1 MKMRKSAG
9 ILRFFQSSLLVVLL
23 PLLSAAQNGDG
34 GFVVDKIIAKV
45 DNYIVL
51 KSDLEATYQAYLASG
66 NENTPTLKCDLLAQ
80 LITDKLMVAKAEI
93 DSVIVT
99 DDDVDQNTSQRID
112 MIIRQYGG
120 SQQAIEQMYG
130 KTLDQIRVELR
141 DQVREQLLIREM
153 QQRITKDIKITPA
166 EIRKFFN
173 RIPADSLPYFSAD
186 VEVGQLVRVAK
197 VSQEQKNKTV
207 AELIELR
214 DRALAGEDFG
224 ELAKKHSTEPSA
236 QYTGGDLGWA
246 GRGMM
251 VPQFEAT
258 AFKTKIGD
266 ISMPFETDFGFHI
279 LKLLDRR
286 GNEYHAQHILLSTT
300 PSQSDMR
307 RTWAELDSI
316 RRLIVYDSTT
326 FIKAVKEFSDDLGTK
341 MNGGYFLDKEGG
353 TRILVEEL
361 DPVVFFTIDTMK
373 VGSVSPPIEY
383 RTEQG
388 KTGYRIVYL
397 KSKSKP
403 HQANLNDDWH
413 RIQAAAL
420 AEKKNRILSKWFE
433 KARKDVFINID
444 PLYDN
449 CNLLN

>member
-1 MKMRKSAG
+1 MKMLRNGAIS
-9 ILRFFQSSLLVVLL
+9 RFFPSSFLGFFLL
-23 PLLSAAQNGDG
+23 PVLTGAQNGG

-51 KSDLEATYQAYLASG
+51 KSDLEGTYQAYLAAG
-66 NENTPTLKCDLLAQ
+66 NPSTPTLQCELFAQ

-93 DSVIVT
+93 DSVVVT
-99 DDDVDQNTSQRID
+99 DDDVDQNTSQRIE
-112 MIIRQYGG
+112 MIMRQYGG
-120 SQQAIEQMYG
+120 SQQAIEEMYG
-130 KTLDQIRVELR
+130 KSLDQISIELR

-153 QQRITKDIKITPA
+153 QQRITKEIKITPA
-166 EIRKFFN
+166 EVRKFYN

-186 VEVGQLVRVAK
+186 VEVAQIVKVAE
-197 VSQEQKNKTV
+197 VSQEQKNKTIS
-207 AELIELR
+207 ELIELR

-236 QYTGGDLGWA
+236 EYTGGDLGWA

-251 VPQFEAT
+251 VPQFEAM
-258 AFKTKIGD
+258 AFKSRVGE
-266 ISMPFETDFGFHI
+266 ISMPFETDFGIHI
-279 LKLLDRR
+279 VKLIDRR
-286 GNEYHAQHILLSTT
+286 GNEYHAQHILLSTS
-300 PSQSDMR
+300 PSESDME
-307 RTWAELDSI
+307 RTRAYLDSI
-316 RRLIVYDSTT
+316 RALIVHDSTT
-326 FIKAVKEFSDDLGTK
+326 FTKSVKEFSDDMATK
-341 MNGGYFLDKEGG
+341 MNGGYFVDKEGG

-373 VGSVSPPIEY
+373 VGAVSPPMEY

-388 KTGYRIVYL
+388 KNGYRIIYL

-403 HQANLNDDWH
+403 HQANLYDDWN

-420 AEKKNRILSKWFE
+420 AEKKNRILGKWFE
-433 KARKDVFINID
+433 SARKDVFISID
-444 PLYDN
+444 AAYDN